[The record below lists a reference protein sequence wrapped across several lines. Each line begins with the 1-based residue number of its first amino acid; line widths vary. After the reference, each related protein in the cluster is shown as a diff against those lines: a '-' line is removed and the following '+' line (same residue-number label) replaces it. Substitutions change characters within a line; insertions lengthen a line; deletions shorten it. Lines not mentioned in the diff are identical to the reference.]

1 MTEGRHG
8 LSTDP
13 EGQTMTSITDAGE
26 DDRRIEQRRSSDLS
40 SPAKTFGVALA
51 VISLAGS
58 VFTAGYN
65 WRSVAI
71 LEANQDQFVR
81 KDVQAEQLQRVN
93 DRLSEISRQL
103 EELRGELRTNR
114 RKEQP

>member
-1 MTEGRHG
+1 
-8 LSTDP
+8 
-13 EGQTMTSITDAGE
+13 MTSIVETE
-26 DDRRIEQRRSSDLS
+26 EDRRAQHRREADVP
-40 SPAKTFGVALA
+40 SPARTFGVALA

-103 EELRGELRTNR
+103 EEMRGELRR
-114 RKEQP
+114 AGVRSKE